1 MNSGKTLNTRYA
13 MLRYCLLQAFY
24 WMESCTCTGFVA
36 VFLEG
41 AGADAAAIGTVMG
54 IGNILAFLAQPY
66 LTSKADRSR
75 QISITG
81 ILLLMFAG
89 LIGAECLTMIPGV
102 PVILVLIAYIAIV
115 TLMQAS
121 MPILSGLSVYY
132 TDRGANIN
140 FGISRGLGSFTF
152 AVLSTV
158 LGIWV
163 SRFSYRIIGLTS
175 IVIGGIVI
183 AFLIALPS
191 PRSVKPVQSEK
202 KKNGEVQEE
211 KHDNQISTS
220 YLDFLKKNPWFT
232 VFIIGMSLALI
243 QYMTFSNFF
252 IQVVENVG
260 GGSSEM
266 GIALAVA
273 AIVEVPMM
281 FLFELIRKKFSIR
294 FIMNT
299 AILGFLLRSAVM
311 ALAVNVGQIY
321 FASCTQFLG
330 YALYIPVTVAFADAY
345 FPEGDKNKALGLL
358 AATQLFGSVVGSL
371 LGGFLIRDFGIRRT
385 MMAFLVLAVFGSM
398 LALWS
403 FGKIRSRR
411 V

>member
-1 MNSGKTLNTRYA
+1 MNDRTSLNTRYA
-13 MLRYCLLQAFY
+13 MLRYSLLQAFY

-41 AGADAAAIGTVMG
+41 VGADAAAIGSVMG
-54 IGNILAFLAQPY
+54 VGNILAFIAQPY

-75 QISITG
+75 KISITG
-81 ILLLMFAG
+81 ILLVMFAC
-89 LIGAECLTMIPGV
+89 LIGAECLTMVPGV

-163 SRFSYRIIGLTS
+163 QKSSYRVIGIAS
-175 IVIGGIVI
+175 IVMGLIVV
-183 AFLIALPS
+183 FLLILMPS
-191 PRSVKPVQSEK
+191 PRAVKPVTGTEK
-202 KKNGEVQEE
+202 KTDAEDKSG
-211 KHDNQISTS
+211 S
-220 YLDFLKKNPWFT
+220 YPDFLRKNPWFT
-232 VFIIGMSLALI
+232 VFIVGMSLALI

-266 GIALAVA
+266 GIALALA
-273 AIVEVPMM
+273 ALVEVPMM
-281 FLFELIRKKFSIR
+281 FLFNLILKKFTIR
-294 FIMNT
+294 TIMNT
-299 AILGFLLRSAVM
+299 AILGFLLRSAIM
-311 ALAVNVGQIY
+311 ALAVNIGQIY
-321 FASCTQFLG
+321 FASCIQFLG

-371 LGGFLIRDFGIRRT
+371 AGGFLIRDFGIRRT
-385 MMAFLVLAVFGSM
+385 MIAFLVLAVAGSL

-403 FGKIRSRR
+403 FGKIKNRR
-411 V
+411 E